1 MAKPRNKVIDYVV
14 YVAARVAAAVLHA
27 LPLEATYRVARAA
40 AWLICRFDRVHW
52 DRAVGHLERS
62 FADWPAERVARVARA
77 SVRSMISMFLEA
89 LWTPRLIQPHRWRR
103 HVRLRHMP
111 GVIRLMVE
119 RKQPAIMITGHFGN
133 WEVVGYTMA
142 AVGLPSYT
150 VARHIDNPHID
161 RFVFGVR
168 EEAGQR
174 MIYKKGAARQV
185 AEAMH
190 SRAVVCFV
198 GDQDAGRKGIYVDF
212 FGRKAS
218 TFKSIALMAMEYQTP
233 LVVAGCRR
241 LDHAFRF
248 EIFIQRVIDP
258 REWRSR
264 DDPLEWITREY
275 TAALE
280 QMVRS
285 CPEQY
290 FWVHRRWKHR
300 PAGET
305 RPADGI
311 A

>member
-1 MAKPRNKVIDYVV
+1 MAKPRNKVIDYIA
-14 YVAARVAAAVLHA
+14 YVAARAAVMTLHA
-27 LPLEATYRVARAA
+27 LPPAATYEAARAA
-40 AWLICRFDRVHW
+40 AWLICRFDRLHW
-52 DRAVGHLERS
+52 GRAVGHLERS
-62 FADWPAERVARVARA
+62 FADWPPQRVARVARA
-77 SVRSMISMFLEA
+77 SIRSMICMFLEA

-111 GVIRLMVE
+111 DVIRLMVE
-119 RKQPAIMITGHFGN
+119 RKQPAVMITGHFGN

-150 VARHIDNPHID
+150 VARHIDNPHLD
-161 RFVFGVR
+161 AFVFGVR
-168 EEAGQR
+168 EKAGQR

-185 AEAMH
+185 AQAMH
-190 SRAVVCFV
+190 SASIVCFV
-198 GDQDAGRKGIYVDF
+198 GDQDAGRKGIHVDF

-218 TFKSIALMAMEYQTP
+218 TFKSIALMAMEYRTP

-241 LDHAFRF
+241 LGDAFRF
-248 EIFIQRVIDP
+248 EIFVQRTIDP
-258 REWRSR
+258 REWHGR
-264 DDPLEWITREY
+264 DDPVAWITQEY

-280 QMVRS
+280 QMARS

-300 PAGET
+300 PQGEA